1 MQKTITIHSVFP
13 SEGQHHRDDKP
24 GFTCLINVDSSDG
37 LLTLEFPEKPARDTS
52 AQLATMLPNGAKE

>member
-37 LLTLEFPEKPARDTS
+37 LLTLEFPEEAARAMSSMLS
-52 AQLATMLPNGAKE
+52 AMLPNRTEE